1 MTSTAWSL
9 PLTLNSCPLH
19 LDPYIICAP
28 YPYLT
33 LNPYVT
39 LQLDNDL
46 SKYSQEI
53 GFSEKNII
61 SKSAHLGGEGD
72 KEEQRAS
79 GS

>member
-9 PLTLNSCPLH
+9 PLTLNSCPLQ
-19 LDPYIICAP
+19 LDPYI
-28 YPYLT
+28 
-33 LNPYVT
+33 T

-53 GFSEKNII
+53 GISEKNII